1 MKSSPPTTGFPP
13 DLFDA
18 TRWSVVVDAAD
29 SGLGTA
35 SHRALSEL
43 CRTYWFPVYVYLRR
57 YRYQA
62 CSHHSCLSGRCD
74 TAPTIPVLTNKHLSL
89 C

>member
-57 YRYQA
+57 YPNNRVDTYPSKPRFARLTWSGHSSRYEE
-62 CSHHSCLSGRCD
+62 R
-74 TAPTIPVLTNKHLSL
+74 IE
-89 C
+89 